1 MSRVARLV
9 KYGLCLLLSLACV
22 PEVAAAEPEFRDT
35 VLRAT
40 DEGVVLDAEIVFD
53 LTPRLE
59 EAVKRGVALY
69 FVLEFELIRPRWY
82 WLDEKIV
89 ARSQT
94 WRLSFHA
101 LTRKYRL
108 SAGALHMSFDTLDEA
123 VSVMRHVR
131 RWSVAERVQLRPG
144 ESYQAGVRFRLD
156 STQLPTPFQVSAIG
170 SREWTLDSGWQRW
183 GYFVTTEPAR

>member
-22 PEVAAAEPEFRDT
+22 LEVAAAEPEFRDT

-82 WLDEKIV
+82 WFDEKIV

-94 WRLSFHA
+94 WRLSYHA

-108 SAGALHMSFDTLDEA
+108 SAGALHMSFDTLGEA

-131 RWSVAERVQLRPG
+131 RWGVAERVQLRPG

-183 GYFVTTEPAR
+183 GYFVSTESAR